1 MAAKTSATSGM
12 PSFVG
17 TTTAVVGRD
26 AVVDTTADRIGPHRG
41 AAPPARGK
49 ALRSLAV
56 SEPALTVQDLS
67 KTFRIPK
74 QHVHTLKE
82 RVLHPLR
89 STDYREYPVLKDV
102 SFEVGRG
109 EFFGIVGRNG
119 SGKST
124 LLKCM
129 AGIYRPERGR
139 IQVAGRLAPFIEL
152 GVGFNPDLT
161 AFDNVVINGVM
172 MGLTR
177 REAKRRFD
185 EIIEFAELGDYL
197 DMKLKN
203 YSSGMHV
210 RLAFSVM
217 VQASADVLLIDEVL
231 AVGDAAFA
239 QKCLDVFYRLRDEG
253 RTIILVTHDMAAVE
267 RFCHRA
273 MFLQDGDIK
282 MIGDPVDV
290 GHAYLAANFADEA
303 ESASDDVVAA
313 GDGREL
319 LMWTHIEGPD
329 GLPATSVA
337 SGETVRVRVG
347 LEALAMIDH
356 PTLLVQLRDQE
367 RTVVTGTR
375 IDLSDH
381 GPLETGKGTNILV
394 EWDLTLAD
402 GRYDVGVRLTRG
414 MAETDVVVDARRAA
428 EVVVHSAERGV
439 VGLVRPH
446 SRVTMA
452 EVPSQKQHA

>member
-1 MAAKTSATSGM
+1 VT
-12 PSFVG
+12 
-17 TTTAVVGRD
+17 
-26 AVVDTTADRIGPHRG
+26 
-41 AAPPARGK
+41 
-49 ALRSLAV
+49 
-56 SEPALTVQDLS
+56 EPALVVQDLD

-82 RVLHPLR
+82 RVLHPFR
-89 STDYREYPVLKDV
+89 STDYREYPVLRDI
-102 SFEVGRG
+102 SFQVERG

-161 AFDNVVINGVM
+161 ALDNVVINGVM
-172 MGLTR
+172 MGLSP
-177 REAKRRFD
+177 REARRRFD
-185 EIIEFAELGDYL
+185 EIIDFAELGDFL

-203 YSSGMHV
+203 YSSGMQV

-253 RTIILVTHDMAAVE
+253 RTIILVTHDMSAVE

-282 MIGDPVDV
+282 LIGDPAEV
-290 GHAYLAANFADEA
+290 GRAYLAANFAGEGEDASTDVTMETGDRVRAEIHVEA
-303 ESASDDVVAA
+303 
-313 GDGREL
+313 
-319 LMWTHIEGPD
+319 PD
-329 GLPATSVA
+329 GTPTNSAV
-337 SGETVRVRVG
+337 SGEPVRIRVT
-347 LEALAMIDH
+347 LEALTTIEH
-356 PTLLVQLRDQE
+356 PRLVVQIRDQE
-367 RTVVTGTR
+367 RSVLTGTLIELFER
-375 IDLSDH
+375 
-381 GPLETGKGTNILV
+381 GPLEASQRVSALV
-394 EWDLTLAD
+394 ELDVTLAD
-402 GRYDVGVRLTRG
+402 GHYDVGLFLTQG
-414 MAETDVVVDARRAA
+414 LAETDVVIDARHAA
-428 EVVVHSAERGV
+428 ELVVHSADRGV
-439 VGLVRPH
+439 VGLIQPATRVVLEDH
-446 SRVTMA
+446 SRQEHPA
-452 EVPSQKQHA
+452 